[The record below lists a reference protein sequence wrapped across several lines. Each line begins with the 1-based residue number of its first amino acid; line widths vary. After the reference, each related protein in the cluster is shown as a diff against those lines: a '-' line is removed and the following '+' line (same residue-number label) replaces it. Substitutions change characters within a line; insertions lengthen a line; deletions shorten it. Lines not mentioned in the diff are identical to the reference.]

1 LIYSFLHGRGWSI
14 GEYYDIAALGFLAA
28 VKQYFTRQELK
39 QYAFS
44 TIAWRAMERSIAAF
58 YRTEAR
64 RKEAEL
70 RCLANTSMSSC
81 DPMEEVE
88 ARLFLHDL
96 ASISSQ
102 TQYELAVLRLQG
114 YTIAEAAQR
123 RGMTSK
129 RVRKLLKEL
138 YRIYFQLY
146 PKNI

>member
-1 LIYSFLHGRGWSI
+1 
-14 GEYYDIAALGFLAA
+14 
-28 VKQYFTRQELK
+28 
-39 QYAFS
+39 
-44 TIAWRAMERSIAAF
+44 MERGITAF
-58 YRTEAR
+58 HRMETR
-64 RKEAEL
+64 RREAEL
-70 RCLANTSMSSC
+70 RHLANTGISSC

-96 ASISSQ
+96 ASISSR

-138 YRIYFQLY
+138 YRVYFQLY
-146 PKNI
+146 PKK